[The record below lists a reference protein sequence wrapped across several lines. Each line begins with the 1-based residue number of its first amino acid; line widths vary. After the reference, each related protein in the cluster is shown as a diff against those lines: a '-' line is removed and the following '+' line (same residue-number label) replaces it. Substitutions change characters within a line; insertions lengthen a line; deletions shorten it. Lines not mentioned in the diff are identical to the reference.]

1 MNPENLQSLLS
12 GPKTDPL
19 QLYRSRDALYA
30 TDLLA
35 AALVWLDLFT
45 VLDRNPSDLPT
56 LCGTL
61 EIQPRPT
68 DVLLT
73 LLQAMG
79 LIERRGSVFHITPT
93 AREHL
98 VPGSPWYLGPYYAS
112 MKDRP
117 VTLDYVK
124 VLRTGKPS
132 NWASLKDQKAW
143 AQAMEEDGFAKQFTA
158 AMDCRGLYL
167 GSALSRVVDLSGRKL
182 ILDVAGGSGIYACCL
197 TSAFAGLR
205 GLVFEK
211 PPVDRIARQAI
222 ADRGCTGRVDV
233 VAGDMFREEWPTHA
247 DTHLISNVLHDW
259 DIDQVKDILQRSY
272 RALPQGGW
280 LLVHDMH
287 INADKTGPL
296 AAAQYSALLMSITEG
311 KCYSETEM
319 AEMLRDIGFTA
330 PIFKPTAADRSVMI
344 CAKA

>member
-1 MNPENLQSLLS
+1 MNPPNLQSLLR
-12 GPKTDPL
+12 GPSTDPL
-19 QLYRSRDALYA
+19 QLYRCRDALYA

-45 VLDRNPSDLPT
+45 VLDRRPSDLPA
-56 LCGTL
+56 LCEAL
-61 EIQPRPT
+61 DIRPRPA
-68 DVLLT
+68 DVLMT

-79 LIERRGSVFHITPT
+79 LVERRDGLFHVTPV

-98 VPGSPWYLGPYYAS
+98 VQGSPWYLGPYYAS

-132 NWASLKDQKAW
+132 NWASLKDTKAW
-143 AQAMEEDGFAKQFTA
+143 AQAMEEDAFAKQFTA

-167 GSALSRVVDLSGRKL
+167 GTALARAIDLNGRRL
-182 ILDVAGGSGIYACCL
+182 VLDVAGGSGVYACCL
-197 TSAFAGLR
+197 TSAFPGLR

-211 PPVDRIARQAI
+211 PPVDRIARHAI
-222 ADRGCTGRVDV
+222 AERGCSERVDV
-233 VAGDMFREEWPTHA
+233 VAGDMFQDEWPARA

-259 DIDQVKDILQRSY
+259 DVEQVMDILRRSH
-272 RALPQGGW
+272 RALPAGGW
-280 LLVHDMH
+280 LLAHDMH

-311 KCYSETEM
+311 KCYSEGEM
-319 AEMLRDIGFTA
+319 AEMLGEIGFTA
-330 PIFKPTAADRSVMI
+330 PEFFPTAADRSVLL
-344 CAKA
+344 CRKR